1 MPVRVTMLVRVRGLR
16 LAFGGFCF
24 GASIA
29 EAYEG
34 DLVTF
39 EGEASGCEV
48 PEVSGAAFDLE
59 KA

>member
-1 MPVRVTMLVRVRGLR
+1 MLVRVRGLR

-39 EGEASGCEV
+39 EGEASGGEV